1 MLLRIHHETEYR
13 YAGPVSDSYVEAR
26 LRPWSDADQG
36 CAEFSLTVA
45 PASRLFQCRTSLA
58 WVDFFNLLERHHTLR
73 LTSQATV
80 ITMPRNPFERLD
92 LTLPDWAMLRDEAL
106 RQRFWEYIQPPVEPE
121 VAEAVHQLAAELSRD
136 TEPGVAAF
144 LLELARRIHAEYIY
158 DTRATRV
165 TTPLA
170 QVLADRRGVCQDFA
184 HLMLAVSRAAGIPAR
199 YVSGYLYTE
208 KPPAGDGAMHAWVE
222 AYVPSAGWI
231 GFDPTHGLLVDHR
244 YVKVAAGRAYADV
257 PPTRGV
263 FRGPQEHTI
272 AVRVRVTAEEER
284 GEGIARGS
292 YSVFDKDDPTFDPSG
307 YEIRNT
313 HYA

>member
-13 YAGPVSDSYVEAR
+13 YAAPVSDSYVEAR

-36 CAEFSLTVA
+36 CAEFSLTVT
-45 PASRLFQCRTSLA
+45 PDSRLFQCRTPLS
-58 WVDFFNLLERHHTLR
+58 WIDFFNVLAPHNTLR
-73 LTSQATV
+73 LTSEGTV

-92 LTLPDWAMLRDEAL
+92 LTLPDWSMLRDEAL

-121 VAEAVHQLAAELSRD
+121 VAEAAHHLAAELRRV

-158 DTRATRV
+158 DPRATQV

-170 QVLADRRGVCQDFA
+170 EVLAHRRGVCQDFA

-208 KPPAGDGAMHAWVE
+208 KPPEGEGAMHAWVE

-231 GFDPTHGLLVDHR
+231 GLDPTHGLLVDHQ
-244 YVKVAAGRAYADV
+244 YVKVAVGRAYADV

-272 AVRVRVTAEEER
+272 AVRVRVTAAED
-284 GEGIARGS
+284 G
-292 YSVFDKDDPTFDPSG
+292 YSGLQVFRSSG
-307 YEIRNT
+307 VGQIPLNT
-313 HYA
+313 RIPEYLNT